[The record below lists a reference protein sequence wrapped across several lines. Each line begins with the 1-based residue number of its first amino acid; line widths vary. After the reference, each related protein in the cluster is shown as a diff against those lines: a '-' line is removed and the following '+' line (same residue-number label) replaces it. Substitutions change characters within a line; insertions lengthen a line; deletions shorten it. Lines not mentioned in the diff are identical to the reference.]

1 MWPQLVKL
9 KLESMSLKLEMTKNQ
24 QWMMEL
30 SMTISKLEKVMSE
43 VRDGLQ
49 RDIQA
54 LKKR

>member
-1 MWPQLVKL
+1 VKL